1 MYKNIVAISA
11 TEELA
16 VAQVEAQ
23 MSNLEAEGYVPN
35 GKITI
40 TKTKTSAPGDALWI
54 KAELP
59 IVKA

>member
-11 TEELA
+11 TEELS

-23 MSNLEAEGYVPN
+23 MSALESEGYVRDGN
-35 GKITI
+35 ITI
-40 TKTKTSAPGDALWI
+40 TKTMTSAPGDAPWI

-59 IVKA
+59 VTKV